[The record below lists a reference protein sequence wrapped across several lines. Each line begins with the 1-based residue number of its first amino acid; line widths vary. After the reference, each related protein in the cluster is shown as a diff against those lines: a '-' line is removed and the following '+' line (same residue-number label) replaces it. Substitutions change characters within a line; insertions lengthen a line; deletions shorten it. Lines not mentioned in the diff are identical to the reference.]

1 LPPARCLAATHR
13 LVVQSCV
20 RTRDD
25 AWKVLLV
32 GDEQVGKSCLARC
45 FHGGTDTGG
54 AGAGE
59 FSEHLPPTFSVDFV
73 EATVETPDGESR
85 TLHVY
90 DTPGRADFAHGI
102 RSYYR
107 GMHGVMIVVDLTSD
121 ESFQGAER
129 WLAEVDKHAGLEQG
143 AREARCAS
151 TAH

>member
-1 LPPARCLAATHR
+1 MSSRNHEYCWR
-13 LVVQSCV
+13 EC
-20 RTRDD
+20 DD
-25 AWKVLLV
+25 
-32 GDEQVGKSCLARC
+32 GRC
-45 FHGGTDTGG
+45 F
-54 AGAGE
+54 AAYY
-59 FSEHLPPTFSVDFV
+59 PR
-73 EATVETPDGESR
+73 EALYGRESR